1 MAVMAVGCLASLVL
15 YALLAILLIP
25 DGAPFLVVATF
36 LVGVI
41 VVVGRW
47 MRSDWPLY

>member
-1 MAVMAVGCLASLVL
+1 MAAGCLASLALYVL
-15 YALLAILLIP
+15 MAILLIP
-25 DGAPFLVVATF
+25 DVATF

-41 VVVGRW
+41 VVVNRW

>member
-1 MAVMAVGCLASLVL
+1 MAAGCLASLALYVL
-15 YALLAILLIP
+15 MAILLIP
-25 DGAPFLVVATF
+25 DAAPFLVVATF

-41 VVVGRW
+41 VVVNRW

>member
-1 MAVMAVGCLASLVL
+1 MAAGCLASLALYVL
-15 YALLAILLIP
+15 MAIL
-25 DGAPFLVVATF
+25 PFLVVATF

-41 VVVGRW
+41 VVVNRW

>member
-1 MAVMAVGCLASLVL
+1 MAAGCLASLALYVL
-15 YALLAILLIP
+15 MAILLIP

-41 VVVGRW
+41 VVDGRW